1 MFQAL
6 YLVGAVRLSFN
17 VFGTAPVAA
26 AVPFTAP
33 FFSIALHNRL
43 NHIKRMLETKQ
54 EVCVQ
59 INCWYLF
66 I

>member
-6 YLVGAVRLSFN
+6 YSVGAVRLSFN
-17 VFGTAPVAA
+17 VFGTARVAA

-43 NHIKRMLETKQ
+43 NYIKRMLETKQ